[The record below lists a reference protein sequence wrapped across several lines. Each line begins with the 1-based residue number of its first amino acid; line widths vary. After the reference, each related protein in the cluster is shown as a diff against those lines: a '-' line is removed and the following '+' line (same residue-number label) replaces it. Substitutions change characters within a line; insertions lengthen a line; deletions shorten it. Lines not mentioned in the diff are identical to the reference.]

1 MLLNCK
7 PNAVKPRKLFKLLII
22 QLFVFTVIKL
32 RILHFKKYLKQ
43 MLSFILWHYNLN
55 NNSSRIDLHS
65 HRIAGGNATGGS
77 EFTVE
82 TVFQVNLCLTNQVI
96 CADQIPVIHRHR
108 QHRLHGKGGLDVK

>member
-7 PNAVKPRKLFKLLII
+7 PNAVKPRKLLII
-22 QLFVFTVIKL
+22 QLFVYTIIKL
-32 RILHFKKYLKQ
+32 RLLHFKKVLKTNVKFHIVALQLKQ
-43 MLSFILWHYNLN
+43 QFKQDK
-55 NNSSRIDLHS
+55 IDLHS
-65 HRIAGGNATGGS
+65 HRVAGGNATGDS

-82 TVFQVNLCLTNQVI
+82 TVLQVNLCLTNQVI